1 MANDPCLSHKHIS
14 SWSHEGRKYL
24 DWIREK
30 TEGTQVLI
38 LNKRAYE
45 EFKTIAKE
53 EGDKPRSIVDMENKI
68 IEDFEESSIVLD
80 SAERYI

>member
-1 MANDPCLSHKHIS
+1 M
-14 SWSHEGRKYL
+14 
-24 DWIREK
+24 
-30 TEGTQVLI
+30 
-38 LNKRAYE
+38 NKRAYE